1 MIRFNNILIFAL
13 FFTVS
18 YNISFAEEVNNNT
31 MSIVDIINADPSASI
46 KIIQSENINN
56 RILDITNEDNTSKK
70 KTQITAGK
78 QISYRIL
85 AFNKAN
91 QRENA
96 LNLAQQ
102 INKLFPLYGAKVTS
116 NLPYWQVWVG
126 TFFNEED
133 AQKAVKE
140 LKRAFPKE
148 NFSIRKKNIIVT
160 Q

>member
-13 FFTVS
+13 LFTIS
-18 YNISFAEEVNNNT
+18 HNISFAEDANNIT
-31 MSIVDIINADPSASI
+31 PSIVDIINTDPSASI
-46 KIIQSENINN
+46 KIIQSEDINN
-56 RILDITNEDNTSKK
+56 RILDITSSDNSTKK

-91 QRENA
+91 QRDNA

-102 INKLFPLYGAKVTS
+102 INKLFPSYGAKVTS

-133 AQKAVKE
+133 AQKAIKE